1 MQSFDKKFV
10 QEFLGLW
17 NDCNETKE
25 LDQIAQRKTTLTEDG
40 RRVALKWQVN
50 VRYAKFLYTLVKMF
64 MPNKILEVGM
74 ANGISSVYMAKAQNA
89 YLRKKA
95 AHIIIDPFQ
104 SSQWHNAGVSLLKRF
119 DLFGNVRVIEDYSF
133 SAIPQLRKEGYRS
146 DFAFIDGSHC
156 LDHTLSDLVAADKVL
171 DIGGLI
177 LFDDCA
183 DFGVKYAIN
192 YMDRYRYNLKRIK
205 FESRLVHFLREFTK
219 KRRRIS
225 VYQKVSEDAR
235 EANCV

>member
-1 MQSFDKKFV
+1 MKSFDKKFV
-10 QEFLGLW
+10 QEFLDLW
-17 NDCNETKE
+17 NSCDETKD
-25 LDQIAQRKTTLTEDG
+25 LDQIAQGKTTLTEDG

-50 VRYAKFLYTLVKMF
+50 VRYAKFLYTHVKMF

-74 ANGISSVYMAKAQNA
+74 ANGISSAYMAKAQNA
-89 YLRKKA
+89 YLKKKD

-104 SSQWHNAGVSLLKRF
+104 SSQWHNAGVALLKRF

-133 SAIPQLRKEGYRS
+133 SAIPQLRKEGYRF
-146 DFAFIDGSHC
+146 DFAFIDGNHC
-156 LDHTLSDLVAADKVL
+156 LDHTLSDLVSTDKVL

-183 DFGVKYAIN
+183 DFGVKYAIT

-205 FESRLVHFLREFTK
+205 FEGRLVHFLRELTK

-225 VYQKVSEDAR
+225 VYQKVSEDTRA
-235 EANCV
+235 ADSV